1 MFEFLVVLSLFGANR
16 ERKFS
21 AKCWHLRLFYFGP
34 PLIDSK
40 EGEIHDFHE
49 RHLINGS
56 LVFIRIEI
64 REKLSLRVVHETI
77 PD

>member
-1 MFEFLVVLSLFGANR
+1 MFEFLVVLSLFAANR

-21 AKCWHLRLFYFGP
+21 ARCRKLRLFYVGP

-49 RHLINGS
+49 RHFINGS

-64 REKLSLRVVHETI
+64 REKLSLRVVHETVR
-77 PD
+77 D